1 MNINDYGYND
11 DFATSFAQQETSE
24 RLIPARISAVFKHV
38 YRVVSED
45 GEQLAKLKTSS
56 FRDATRVD
64 RPSIGDFVA
73 LESHPGDT
81 SLIHG
86 VLTRK
91 TIILRDDP
99 DVGEQVVAA
108 NFDYCLLVCSAN
120 DDFNLNR
127 IERYLTI
134 AWNSGAQPIIVVTK
148 SDLTDQLHDY
158 LDQLEVAS
166 FGVPVYPVDSIHGE
180 GLNELQTHFSAGDT
194 LVLLG
199 SSGVGKS
206 SLVNALAGEYKMKTN
221 EIREDDAKGKHTTT
235 HRELHL
241 LHNGIIV
248 IDTPGMRSLGIGQ
261 ASTGLEETFQDI
273 ESLAEQCRFYDCAHT
288 YEQPDCAVQQALTDG
303 TLPQK
308 HYNNWLKL
316 KKELAYN
323 ERKNNVTQLLQEKQK
338 WKTIIKAHRDNPKK
352 RTKR

>member
-1 MNINDYGYND
+1 MNINDYGYNEY
-11 DFATSFAQQETSE
+11 FAAQFAACETSE

-56 FRDATRVD
+56 FRDAVRID

-81 SLIHG
+81 SLIHH
-86 VLTRK
+86 VLERK
-91 TIILRDDP
+91 TVVLRDDP

-108 NFDYCLLVCSAN
+108 NFDYCFLVCSAN
-120 DDFNLNR
+120 DDFNINR
-127 IERYLTI
+127 LERYLTI
-134 AWNSGAQPIIVVTK
+134 AWNSGAQPVIVVTK
-148 SDLTDQLHDY
+148 SDLTDQLEYY
-158 LDQLEVAS
+158 LGELEAAG

-180 GLNELQTHFSAGDT
+180 GLIELQSILSSGDT
-194 LVLLG
+194 IVLLG

-206 SLVNALAGEYKMKTN
+206 SLVNALAGEQKMKTS

-241 LHNGIIV
+241 LENGILV
-248 IDTPGMRSLGIGQ
+248 IDTPGMRGLGIGQ
-261 ASTGLEETFQDI
+261 ASAGLEETFQDI
-273 ESLAEQCRFYDCAHT
+273 EELAEDCRFHDCSHAKG
-288 YEQPDCAVQQALTDG
+288 QPDCAVQQALNEG
-303 TLPQK
+303 TLLQK

-323 ERKNNVTQLLQEKQK
+323 ERKNNVTQLRQEKQK
-338 WKTIIKAHRDNPKK
+338 WKTISKTHRDNPKK
-352 RTKR
+352 RVDR

>member
-11 DFATSFAQQETSE
+11 YFAAHFAAYETSE

-56 FRDATRVD
+56 FRDALRVD

-81 SLIHG
+81 SLIHQ
-86 VLTRK
+86 VLPRK

-99 DVGEQVVAA
+99 DIGEQVVAA

-134 AWNSGAQPIIVVTK
+134 AWNSGAQPLIIVTK
-148 SDLTDQLHDY
+148 SDLTDQLDHY
-158 LDQLEVAS
+158 LQQLEIAG
-166 FGVPVYPVDSIHGE
+166 FGVPVYPVDSIHGD
-180 GLNELQTHFSAGDT
+180 GLAELQAHFAVGDT

-221 EIREDDAKGKHTTT
+221 AIREDDAKGKHTTT

-241 LHNGIIV
+241 LHNGMIV

-261 ASTGLEETFQDI
+261 ASTGLEETFHDI
-273 ESLAEQCRFYDCAHT
+273 ESLAEQCRFHDCAHT
-288 YEQPDCAVQQALTDG
+288 QDQPDCAVQQALAEG
-303 TLPQK
+303 TLPTK

-323 ERKNNVTQLLQEKQK
+323 ERKNNVTQLRQEKQK
-338 WKTIIKAHRDNPKK
+338 WKTLSKTHKQNSKNRANR
-352 RTKR
+352 